1 MGFYNASEW
10 RTAWDLE
17 KSLLWLHP
25 QPFYFCFKKDTQ
37 NSQRSR
43 LLAGILSRFCQ
54 SISPNPPP
62 RCTLL
67 TNTMSHLVLSQI
79 LSLICQRLPLPNPD
93 LTPERTLGL
102 PLALHMLTLPFPEV
116 VLENLWYEV
125 CSNINKIQVHYVSDR
140 ICMSNSKAFT
150 PL

>member
-1 MGFYNASEW
+1 MNKIKQFSHSVITHLWVFIMLQSGEQRGIQKNHYCDYILNHFTSALK
-10 RTAWDLE
+10 RTRKIHRGVGYLQESFHAFAKAFL
-17 KSLLWLHP
+17 
-25 QPFYFCFKKDTQ
+25 QT
-37 NSQRSR
+37 
-43 LLAGILSRFCQ
+43 
-54 SISPNPPP
+54 PP

-116 VLENLWYEV
+116 VLENL
-125 CSNINKIQVHYVSDR
+125 
-140 ICMSNSKAFT
+140 
-150 PL
+150 